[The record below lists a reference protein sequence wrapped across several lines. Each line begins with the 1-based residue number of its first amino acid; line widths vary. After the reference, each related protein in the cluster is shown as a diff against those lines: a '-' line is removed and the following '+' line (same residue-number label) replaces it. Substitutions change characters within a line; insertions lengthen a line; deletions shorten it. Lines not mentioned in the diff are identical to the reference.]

1 MKPRVLHNHPQTPH
15 QGQHIQPIGKYRA
28 LKCFIF
34 NGLRAIFTSEL
45 TYHLY
50 KTLAE
55 YKRKQR
61 MKKKSV
67 KIKTPTSPR
76 VLLTPVKRKYNFV
89 PGVSGNPA
97 GRKKGSKNKFTT
109 LKDAFIN
116 AFKRIGGEDA
126 LVEYCTPA
134 SLEVKNKKGEVVRV
148 IDFSSERKKEFF
160 KMIVPMLPKEVAVTG
175 ADGAP
180 LPSQV
185 PVIIFQDA
193 PKENETNDKK

>member
-1 MKPRVLHNHPQTPH
+1 
-15 QGQHIQPIGKYRA
+15 
-28 LKCFIF
+28 
-34 NGLRAIFTSEL
+34 
-45 TYHLY
+45 
-50 KTLAE
+50 
-55 YKRKQR
+55 

-67 KIKTPTSPR
+67 KIKTPASPR

-116 AFKRIGGEDA
+116 AFSRIGGEDA
-126 LVEYCTPA
+126 LVKYCTPKPITVV
-134 SLEVKNKKGEVVRV
+134 SKKGKVRI
-148 IDFSSERKKEFF
+148 IDFTPERQREFF

-185 PVIIFQDA
+185 PVVIFQDA
-193 PKENETNDKK
+193 AIQVSRTNDKK